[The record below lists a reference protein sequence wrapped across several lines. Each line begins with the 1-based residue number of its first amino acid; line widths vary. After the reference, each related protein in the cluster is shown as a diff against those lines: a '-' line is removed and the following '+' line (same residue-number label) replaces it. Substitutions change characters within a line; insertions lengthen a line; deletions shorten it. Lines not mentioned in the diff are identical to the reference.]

1 MKMPASLNYNV
12 DKGGN
17 ITQTQYRWAFVCVDA
32 LTKVAW
38 IYPIEQLPNREA
50 MQGTGQERTKGAH
63 SPQATQTMDGF
74 QKFVHRINRTREQYW
89 ATQMDKWEAEVESKY
104 LQNLEQSE
112 VKDSLVGGAQ
122 PLEKPKE
129 LKPVLITHDNG
140 AEFGGTKQEGGWQ
153 PNIRDLREKYQGKY
167 YKETITPIGRSQYNS
182 IAERFIRTIRRY
194 FHTRYQQHLC
204 YKSDLDKPQQVPH
217 IRAKTSYLK
226 NVPLV
231 YVHILIKNYGP
242 SFIKYGKGDDLTI
255 ADKNLTD
262 WKWKIREMFN
272 PKGKVNK
279 KPLSSGIT
287 HNHVIHVTDTPEDC
301 VDLCYKLL
309 KKKPVDFEN
318 KVINGY
324 EIPWHLPNAS
334 GAKLT
339 RVCAFVTDV
348 PSLRRRSGL

>member
-1 MKMPASLNYNV
+1 MPASLNYNV

-194 FHTRYQQHLC
+194 FHTRYQQH
-204 YKSDLDKPQQVPH
+204 QQNKNKN
-217 IRAKTSYLK
+217 KTSIKRNIDRRRFSPILDVNIINPGEYGTGEDVAPFAHTTDIVLNRLK
-226 NVPLV
+226 LV
-231 YVHILIKNYGP
+231 VWFH
-242 SFIKYGKGDDLTI
+242 D
-255 ADKNLTD
+255 
-262 WKWKIREMFN
+262 R
-272 PKGKVNK
+272 
-279 KPLSSGIT
+279 LSSEIKDEICSKLASALRALKSRISRICGI
-287 HNHVIHVTDTPEDC
+287 NELERRVSLAPEA
-301 VDLCYKLL
+301 V
-309 KKKPVDFEN
+309 
-318 KVINGY
+318 
-324 EIPWHLPNAS
+324 
-334 GAKLT
+334 
-339 RVCAFVTDV
+339 
-348 PSLRRRSGL
+348 